1 MFIDANVVHI
11 LFCLAQIT
19 LNNFEFLW
27 PSKVYFER
35 RFDFLIF
42 GVNNLKFRL
51 FGGKNLRFSKMF
63 FEIWGANISKNNKRG
78 ALAFLGLIL
87 IDLLRNIEFTK
98 NVEGNILEIVN
109 LEIQKSC
116 MFSVISFFF
125 RWWLHKFS
133 RAKIFIANIVHI

>member
-1 MFIDANVVHI
+1 
-11 LFCLAQIT
+11 
-19 LNNFEFLW
+19 
-27 PSKVYFER
+27 
-35 RFDFLIF
+35 
-42 GVNNLKFRL
+42 
-51 FGGKNLRFSKMF
+51 MF

-78 ALAFLGLIL
+78 DLAFLGLIL

-116 MFSVISFFF
+116 MFAVISFFF
-125 RWWLHKFS
+125 MWLHKFS